1 MSDKL
6 HAAYEKYKKACEEFD
21 NEMTLYKGV
30 KVEKD
35 QNGNTSQYENGQQ
48 DYPKKDFD
56 NLSKEQIFKQK
67 LMTMK
72 G

>member
-1 MSDKL
+1 MSEKL
-6 HAAYEKYKKACEEFD
+6 QAAYAKFKAACNEFE

-35 QNGNTSQYENGQQ
+35 QDGNTSEFENGQQ
-48 DYPKKDFD
+48 DYPKKDFE
-56 NLSKEQIFKQK
+56 NLSKQQIFKQK

-72 G
+72 D

>member
-1 MSDKL
+1 MSEKL
-6 HAAYEKYKKACEEFD
+6 HAAYAKFKQACDEFE

-35 QNGNTSQYENGQQ
+35 QDGNTSEFENGQQ
-48 DYPKKDFD
+48 DYPKKDFE
-56 NLSKEQIFKQK
+56 NLSKQQIFKQK

-72 G
+72 D